1 MTNFID
7 AFFAAVLSS
16 EGAAHMIADDAKII
30 AVREKRYDALPLY
43 GTYTG
48 PEGFNAFFNELR
60 RIFDTQLFEVDHTM
74 ADASRGF
81 AAGRFV
87 HRVRATDKLFHSHW
101 TLYAEFA
108 DNKLTLYR
116 FYEDTA
122 ALEETNGV
130 RTQSQENVA

>member
-1 MTNFID
+1 MTHFID
-7 AFFAAVLSS
+7 RFFVALMSP

-30 AVREKRYDALPLY
+30 AVREARYEALPLY

-48 PEGFNAFFNELR
+48 PDGFTAFFNELR

-74 ADASRGF
+74 ADAARGF
-81 AAGRFV
+81 AAGRFI

-101 TLYAEFA
+101 TLYAEFTG
-108 DNKLTLYR
+108 DKLTLYR

-130 RTQSQENVA
+130 RTQSQEHVA